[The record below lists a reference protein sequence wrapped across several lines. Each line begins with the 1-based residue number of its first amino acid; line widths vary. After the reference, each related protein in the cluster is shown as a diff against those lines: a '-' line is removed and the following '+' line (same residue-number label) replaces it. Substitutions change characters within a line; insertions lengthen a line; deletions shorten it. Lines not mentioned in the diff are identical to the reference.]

1 MSALCD
7 RRTTQFSRDAA
18 PVECSG
24 DFTTGCYAAKRKN
37 IPPAGLEAHGVV
49 RVFGVNYFGRL
60 ATSDDYRN
68 EPSTTTARIRIPRS
82 SDNRVACSVN
92 SRRAASMHS
101 HFGR

>member
-1 MSALCD
+1 MPRRKTRTGD
-7 RRTTQFSRDAA
+7 RDKAGVAA
-18 PVECSG
+18 I
-24 DFTTGCYAAKRKN
+24 TYAAKRKN